1 MQVEVFMQK
10 SVRFMITL
18 LIIGLVGCSSV
29 PKKGT
34 KATHAPRVTHAP
46 GVTHEPGAK
55 VSLENT
61 SLVKKMLYEQYNQ
74 WKHTRYR
81 IGGMSRS
88 GVDCSGFIQ
97 LTFKTKLGV
106 ILPRSTEFQAQLGE
120 SVSKSELRAG
130 DLVFFKTRWSGR
142 HVGVYIED
150 GRFLHASS
158 TYGVTI
164 SKLNESYWKSVY
176 WKAKRLDM

>member
-1 MQVEVFMQK
+1 MKK
-10 SVRFMITL
+10 SIWLMVVPLT
-18 LIIGLVGCSSV
+18 IGLVGCSSV
-29 PKKGT
+29 PEKGT
-34 KATHAPRVTHAP
+34 KVTHAP
-46 GVTHEPGAK
+46 GVTHVPGVTHAPGAM
-55 VSLENT
+55 VNLENT
-61 SLVKKMLYEQYNQ
+61 SLVKKVLYEQYNQ

-81 IGGMSRS
+81 MGGMSRS

-97 LTFKTKLGV
+97 VTFKTKLGV
-106 ILPRSTEFQAQLGE
+106 VLPRSTEFQAQLGE

-164 SKLNESYWKSVY
+164 SKLNESYWKSAY

>member
-1 MQVEVFMQK
+1 MK
-10 SVRFMITL
+10 KGIWFMIVPLTV
-18 LIIGLVGCSSV
+18 GLVGCSSV
-29 PKKGT
+29 PEKGT
-34 KATHAPRVTHAP
+34 KVTRAPGVTHAP
-46 GVTHEPGAK
+46 GAK
-55 VSLENT
+55 VNLENT

-164 SKLNESYWKSVY
+164 SKLNESYWKSAY
-176 WKAKRLDM
+176 WKAKRLDI

>member
-1 MQVEVFMQK
+1 MQVEGSMQK
-10 SVRFMITL
+10 FAWFTISL
-18 LIIGLVGCSSV
+18 LAIGLVGCSSV
-29 PKKGT
+29 PEKGT
-34 KATHAPRVTHAP
+34 KVTHVP
-46 GVTHEPGAK
+46 GVTRAPGAK
-55 VSLENT
+55 VNLENT

-88 GVDCSGFIQ
+88 GVDCSGVIQ
-97 LTFKTKLGV
+97 VTFKTKLGV
-106 ILPRSTEFQAQLGE
+106 TMARSTEFQAQLGE

-164 SKLNESYWKSVY
+164 SKLNESYWKSAY